1 MIRKP
6 RFTKSVKFDL
16 EDLEIIDDLIK
27 DRIFLNLSDCVREFF
42 KMGYYLWKNSRE
54 VVNPEFQDMIKKK
67 LNGENIIE
75 QLNELQKDDHKLMLA
90 IADYLGYEVG
100 TVKYQKKIG

>member
-42 KMGYYLWKNSRE
+42 KMGYYLWKNSR
-54 VVNPEFQDMIKKK
+54 
-67 LNGENIIE
+67 
-75 QLNELQKDDHKLMLA
+75 
-90 IADYLGYEVG
+90 
-100 TVKYQKKIG
+100 